1 MYLTRFCLT
10 ALMVLSLGWPA
21 IPAQA
26 APSPTELQG
35 KVAAQVDPFLL
46 LRNLARLSPETFN
59 QLLEQALAGLELPDV
74 VKNPLQNLINNAKD
88 PEDIIDFIENA
99 DKTLLNNAIRQAISQ
114 FLVFN
119 RDQVLALIPNLP
131 QEIKDVLALLLPETI
146 DLNQLPLAM
155 SSITVMNKSGWPLW
169 FGITNKDGDYKIKLP
184 AGAVS
189 LRVGHIGYREVTIPL
204 EQALAGAGKIWLI
217 PSAGRLEGTVFTGS
231 GFRRKAIQN
240 ARITVL
246 TAADV
251 VTTTAAGSQKP
262 TAMSNRWG
270 LFAFDNVSPLL
281 PGLLGGIGVQR
292 IEVDADNYY
301 LEKKN
306 AIFLAGSS
314 RTPVEVRE
322 APPVGR
328 LEGLVRYASALG
340 ARKRD
345 DANIEVLNDQD
356 EIIASGKS
364 LAGTGILDP
373 VRGTYAIP
381 PNWQEDYLPQDLYIP
396 KGTYKVRFSYP
407 DYPTVINSNVVIK
420 SARATTSDACLN
432 GSLRGTV
439 TDPLK
444 SGLLALRTGVNV
456 RVVDGSNTTVAEA
469 TTVAGVYL
477 INVIPGGTYRI
488 EFRNNSAST
497 NPDEVVEN
505 FEIPVCESKTLDK
518 GVYDICYYE
527 SWGTLGGLV
536 KGKACE
542 TCPRFLLTNATVK
555 VLTGSTVIA
564 QGNTSIGIYGL
575 QKVQSGTYT
584 VEFSKSGYPTQT
596 ELNYTINKCG
606 IQVLDKNLN

>member
-328 LEGLVRYASALG
+328 LEGLVRYASALLG
-340 ARKRD
+340 ALKRD

-373 VRGTYAIP
+373 VRGTYTIP

-407 DYPTVINSNVVIK
+407 GYPTVINSNVVIK

-477 INVIPGGTYRI
+477 IDVIPGGTYRI

-505 FEIPVCESKTLDK
+505 IEIPVCESKTLDK
-518 GVYDICYYE
+518 GVYDICHY
-527 SWGTLGGLV
+527 
-536 KGKACE
+536 
-542 TCPRFLLTNATVK
+542 
-555 VLTGSTVIA
+555 
-564 QGNTSIGIYGL
+564 
-575 QKVQSGTYT
+575 
-584 VEFSKSGYPTQT
+584 
-596 ELNYTINKCG
+596 
-606 IQVLDKNLN
+606 